1 MTNKL
6 FFGDCLDVM
15 RTLPDECCD
24 LIYLDPPF
32 NSNATYNLLFASP
45 AGDQARA
52 QIEAFDDTWHWGEQS
67 AREFRD
73 IQKTAPTDVSN
84 MLVALID
91 FLGTNDATAYLTM
104 MTSRLLEIK
113 RLMKDTASIY
123 LHCDP
128 SASHYLK
135 VILDGIFGGDNFRN
149 EIVWKRTTAK
159 SLMTKRMPSNHDIIF
174 YYTKTSKYIFNQEAL
189 YTPYDEGD
197 LPETTKSK
205 YGNKDLDGR
214 RYTLGDLTNPNNNRP
229 NLTYE
234 FLGVTKVWRWTKD
247 RMEAAYKQGLI
258 VQSKEGAV
266 PRMKR
271 YLDEQKGIPID
282 DVWIDINPLNS
293 QAQERLG
300 YPTQKPL
307 ALLDRIILTSTNEG
321 DIILDPFCGC
331 GTAVHSAQKNK
342 RDWMGIDITHLAI
355 SLIERRLR
363 DAFPECKFDTL
374 GTPKDFASAANLAER
389 DKYQFQWWAL
399 SLIDA
404 QPYKDKKKGADGGID
419 GQIFFDDDGSLR
431 KILVSV
437 KGGTNISV
445 SMIRDLIG
453 TTKNNKA
460 DIGIFLTLA
469 KPTKPMVVEALNA
482 GFYESEFYPNKEFP
496 RIQILTIEGL
506 MNGTERA
513 VYPDL
518 TKGAYNFKK
527 AQKETDAI
535 TQQTLNIQSV

>member
-1 MTNKL
+1 
-6 FFGDCLDVM
+6 VM
-15 RTLPDECCD
+15 KTLPEECCD
-24 LIYLDPPF
+24 LVYLDPPF
-32 NSNATYNLLFASP
+32 NSNATYNLLFSSP
-45 AGDQARA
+45 SGDQARA

-67 AREFRD
+67 EKEFKD
-73 IQKTAPTDVSN
+73 IRKTAPTDVSN

-91 FLGTNDATAYLTM
+91 FLERNDVTAYLIM

-135 VILDGIFGGDNFRN
+135 VILDGVFGAENFRN
-149 EIVWKRTTAK
+149 EIIWKRTTAK

-174 YYTKTSKYIFNQEAL
+174 YYTKTSNYIFNQEAL
-189 YTPYDEGD
+189 YTPYDEED
-197 LPETTKSK
+197 LPDTTKSK
-205 YGNKDLDGR
+205 YSNRDPDGR
-214 RYTLGDLTNPNNNRP
+214 RYTLDNLINPNSDRP

-234 FLGVTKVWRWTKD
+234 FLGVTKVWRWTKE
-247 RMEAAYKQGLI
+247 RMEKAYKNGI
-258 VQSKEGAV
+258 VVQSKPGAV

-307 ALLDRIILTSTNEG
+307 SLLDRIILTSTKEG
-321 DIILDPFCGC
+321 GTILDPFCGC
-331 GTAVHSAQKNK
+331 GTAVHSAQKNR
-342 RDWMGIDITHLAI
+342 RDWIGIDITHLAI

-363 DAFPECKFDTL
+363 DAFPDCKFETL
-374 GTPKDFASAANLAER
+374 GTPKDFESAADLAER
-389 DKYQFQWWAL
+389 DKYQFQWWAI
-399 SLIDA
+399 SLIEA

-419 GQIFFDDDGSLR
+419 GQIFFDDGTLR

-437 KGGTNISV
+437 KGGRNVSV

-453 TTKNNKA
+453 TIKSNKA

-469 KPTKPMVVEALNA
+469 NPTKPMLVEALNA
-482 GFYESEFYPNKEFP
+482 GYYESKHYPNKDFP
-496 RIQILTIEGL
+496 RIQIITIEGL

-518 TKGAYNFKK
+518 AQGGYNFKK
-527 AQKETDAI
+527 AQKEKEDGR
-535 TQQTLNIQSV
+535 QQKLPL

>member
-1 MTNKL
+1 
-6 FFGDCLDVM
+6 M
-15 RTLPDECCD
+15 RALPGECCD

-45 AGDQARA
+45 SGDQARA

-73 IQKTAPTDVSN
+73 IQKTAPTDVSD

-91 FLGTNDATAYLTM
+91 FLGTNDLTAYLTM
-104 MTSRLLEIK
+104 MTSRLLEVRRI
-113 RLMKDTASIY
+113 MKDSASIY

-135 VILDGIFGGDNFRN
+135 VILDGIFGASNFRN
-149 EIVWKRTTAK
+149 EIIWKRTASK
-159 SLMTKRMPSNHDIIF
+159 SLQKKRMPSNHDIIL
-174 YYTKTSKYIFNQEAL
+174 YYTKTEDYTFNKDAL
-189 YTPYDEGD
+189 YEAYNEED
-197 LPETTKSK
+197 LPEKTKQKYSSK
-205 YGNKDLDGR
+205 DDDGR
-214 RYTLGDLTNPNNNRP
+214 RYQLTSLINPSNDRP

-234 FLGVTKVWRWTKD
+234 FLGVTRVWRWTKE
-247 RMEAAYKQGLI
+247 RMEEAYKNGI
-258 VQSKEGAV
+258 VVQTKPGAV

-271 YLDEQKGIPID
+271 FLDEQKGMAID
-282 DVWIDINPLNS
+282 DVWTDISPLNS

-307 ALLDRIILTSTNEG
+307 ALLDRIILASTNEG
-321 DIILDPFCGC
+321 DVVLDPFCGC
-331 GTAVHSAQKNK
+331 GTAVHSAQKN
-342 RDWMGIDITHLAI
+342 RRNWFGIDITHLAV
-355 SLIERRLR
+355 SLIERRLK
-363 DAFPECKFDTL
+363 DAFPNCNFETL
-374 GTPKDFASAANLAER
+374 GTPKDFDSAADLADR

-399 SLIDA
+399 SLIGA

-419 GQIFFDDDGSLR
+419 GQIYFDDGSLR

-437 KGGTNISV
+437 KGGKNVSV

-453 TTKNNKA
+453 TIENNKA
-460 DIGIFLTLA
+460 EIGIFLTLA
-469 KPTKPMVVEALNA
+469 KPTKPMLVEAVNA
-482 GFYESEFYPNKEFP
+482 GFYESEHFPNKEFP

-506 MNGTERA
+506 MNGVERA

-518 TKGAYNFKK
+518 TQGAYNFKK
-527 AQKETDAI
+527 AQKETNTT
-535 TQQTLNIQSV
+535 TQQSLDI

>member
-6 FFGDCLDVM
+6 FFGDCLEVM
-15 RTLPDECCD
+15 KTLPEECCD

-32 NSNATYNLLFASP
+32 NSNATYNLLFSSP

-91 FLGTNDATAYLTM
+91 FLGTNDVTAYLIM
-104 MTSRLLEIK
+104 MTSRLLELK

-135 VILDGIFGGDNFRN
+135 VILDGIFGADHFKN
-149 EIVWKRTTAK
+149 EIVWRRNAAKGQQTTRYA
-159 SLMTKRMPSNHDIIF
+159 SNHDIIF
-174 YYTKTSKYIFNQEAL
+174 FYTKTDHYYFNTDKAL
-189 YTPYDEGD
+189 APYDLDNLDEKTLSQYNKIDEKGR
-197 LPETTKSK
+197 K
-205 YGNKDLDGR
+205 YQ
-214 RYTLGDLTNPNNNRP
+214 LTSLLNPNPDRP

-234 FLGVTKVWRWTKD
+234 FLGIERVWRWTRE
-247 RMEAAYKQGLI
+247 RMEDSY
-258 VQSKEGAV
+258 KEGLVVQTKPGTV
-266 PRMKR
+266 PRYKR
-271 YLDEQKGIPID
+271 YLDEQRGRLFD
-282 DVWIDINPLNS
+282 DLWTDINPIHS
-293 QAQERLG
+293 KSTERMG
-300 YPTQKPL
+300 YPTQKPIE
-307 ALLDRIILTSTNEG
+307 LLDRIIEVSCPADGTV
-321 DIILDPFCGC
+321 LDPFCGC
-331 GTAVHSAQKNK
+331 GTSVYSAQKNN

-355 SLIERRLR
+355 SLIERRLK
-363 DAFPECKFDTL
+363 DAFPECRFDTL
-374 GTPKDFASAANLAER
+374 GTPKDFESASDLAER

-419 GQIFFDDDGSLR
+419 GQIFFDDGSLR
-431 KILVSV
+431 KILISV
-437 KGGTNISV
+437 KGGMNVSV

-453 TTKNNKA
+453 TIKNNKA
-460 DIGIFLTLA
+460 EIGIFLTLA
-469 KPTKPMVVEALNA
+469 KPTKPMIVEAING
-482 GFYESEFYPNKEFP
+482 GFYESEHYPNKEFP

-518 TKGAYNFKK
+518 TQGGYNFKK
-527 AQKETDAI
+527 AQKESDAP
-535 TQQTLNIQSV
+535 TQKTLGV

>member
-1 MTNKL
+1 
-6 FFGDCLDVM
+6 M
-15 RTLPDECCD
+15 RALPEECCD

-45 AGDQARA
+45 TGDQARA

-84 MLVALID
+84 MLVALVD
-91 FLGTNDATAYLTM
+91 FLGTNDVTAYLTM
-104 MTSRLLEIK
+104 MTSRLLEIR

-135 VILDGIFGGDNFRN
+135 VILDGIFGAENFRN
-149 EIVWKRTTAK
+149 EIIWKRTTAK

-189 YTPYDEGD
+189 YTPYDEEN

-205 YGNKDLDGR
+205 YSNRDPDGR
-214 RYTLGDLTNPNNNRP
+214 RYTLDNLTNPNSNRP

-234 FLGVTKVWRWTKD
+234 FLGVTKVWRWTRE
-247 RMEAAYKQGLI
+247 RMEEAYKNGI
-258 VQSKEGAV
+258 VVQSKPGAV

-282 DVWIDINPLNS
+282 DVWTDINPLNS

-321 DIILDPFCGC
+321 DVVLDPFCGC
-331 GTAVHSAQKNK
+331 GTAVHSAQKNR

-374 GTPKDFASAANLAER
+374 GTPKDFESAADLAER

-399 SLIDA
+399 SLIGA

-419 GQIFFDDDGSLR
+419 GQIFFDDGSLR

-437 KGGTNISV
+437 KGGMNVSV

-453 TTKNNKA
+453 TIKNNKA

-482 GFYESEFYPNKEFP
+482 GFYESEHYSNKEYP

-518 TKGAYNFKK
+518 TQGVYNFKK
-527 AQKETDAI
+527 AQKETDAP
-535 TQQTLNIQSV
+535 TQQTLGI